1 MRFPIIIELRRSVRF
16 ALVNIAF
23 HSVAFIAACAVPCP
37 WLLRLFLVLLVICS
51 GWKAFSSPTVAGL
64 RILGSDRLD
73 GVLKGETHV
82 KLRVCQQSTV
92 YQHMVLLRIWIGN
105 ESKVTSLVLF
115 SDQMPE
121 ARFRQLRLWLR
132 AQVPV
137 DVTNGAG
144 GSVS

>member
-1 MRFPIIIELRRSVRF
+1 
-16 ALVNIAF
+16 
-23 HSVAFIAACAVPCP
+23 
-37 WLLRLFLVLLVICS
+37 
-51 GWKAFSSPTVAGL
+51 
-64 RILGSDRLD
+64 
-73 GVLKGETHV
+73 
-82 KLRVCQQSTV
+82 
-92 YQHMVLLRIWIGN
+92 MVLLRIWIGN